1 MGFYSDSMG
10 YEWDFIVIQWDM
22 NGFYSDSMGYE
33 WDFIVIQWDMN
44 GIL

>member
-1 MGFYSDSMG
+1 MGFYSDPMG
-10 YEWDFIVIQWDM
+10 YEIEWDFIVIQWDM
-22 NGFYSDSMGYE
+22 KYE

>member
-1 MGFYSDSMG
+1 MGFYSDSVG

-22 NGFYSDSMGYE
+22 SGI
-33 WDFIVIQWDMN
+33 FIVIQWDMN